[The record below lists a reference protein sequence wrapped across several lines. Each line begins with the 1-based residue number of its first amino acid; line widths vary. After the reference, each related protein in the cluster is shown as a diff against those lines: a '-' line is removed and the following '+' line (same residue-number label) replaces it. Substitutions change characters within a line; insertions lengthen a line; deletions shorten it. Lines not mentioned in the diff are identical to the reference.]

1 MPQISPVSWPFA
13 VLAFVALPG
22 FAQVNTAPAEPISNS
37 KTAVVAQAAPTALPY
52 RSVFD
57 GYQPFTDEKMRS
69 WKDSNNTVEKIG
81 GWRASAKEAAEPA
94 SADKQVPAV
103 TPPKPATPASP
114 AAAANPHA
122 GHGKH

>member
-13 VLAFVALPG
+13 VLALVALPG
-22 FAQVNTAPAEPISNS
+22 VAQVNTAAAEPLSNS
-37 KTAVVAQAAPTALPY
+37 KATATAQAAPTALPY

-57 GYQPFTDEKMRS
+57 GYQPFTDEKVKS
-69 WKDSNNTVEKIG
+69 WKDSNNTVGKIG
-81 GWRASAKEAAEPA
+81 GWRAYAKEAAEPS

-103 TPPKPATPASP
+103 TPPKPATPASTAP
-114 AAAANPHA
+114 APNPHA

>member
-13 VLAFVALPG
+13 LTTFIALHAS
-22 FAQVNTAPAEPISNS
+22 AQVNSSSAPPLPTTSTALP
-37 KTAVVAQAAPTALPY
+37 AQAAPTALPF

-57 GYQPFTDEKMRS
+57 GYQPFTDEKVKS

-81 GWRASAKEAAEPA
+81 GWRAYAKEAAEPA
-94 SADKQVPAV
+94 STDKQAPAV
-103 TPPKPATPASP
+103 APATPASP
-114 AAAANPHA
+114 AAAPNPHA

>member
-81 GWRASAKEAAEPA
+81 GWRAYAKEAAEPA
-94 SADKQVPAV
+94 SADNLLQRSICRETKKQNQ
-103 TPPKPATPASP
+103 TRLSI
-114 AAAANPHA
+114 
-122 GHGKH
+122 

>member
-1 MPQISPVSWPFA
+1 MPPISPVSWPFA
-13 VLAFVALPG
+13 ALALVALPG
-22 FAQVNTAPAEPISNS
+22 FAQVNPAPAEPISNS

-69 WKDSNNTVEKIG
+69 WKESNDTVGKIG
-81 GWRASAKEAAEPA
+81 GWRSYAKEAAEPA
-94 SADKQVPAV
+94 PADKR
-103 TPPKPATPASP
+103 PPTVAPATPALP

-122 GHGKH
+122 GHGKQ

>member
-1 MPQISPVSWPFA
+1 MPQISPVAWPFA
-13 VLAFVALPG
+13 VLALVAQPG
-22 FAQVNTAPAEPISNS
+22 FAQVNPAPSESISNS

-57 GYQPFTDEKMRS
+57 GYQPFTDEKLKS

-81 GWRASAKEAAEPA
+81 GWRAYAKEAAEPA
-94 SADKQVPAV
+94 SADTQTPA
-103 TPPKPATPASP
+103 ATPASP
-114 AAAANPHA
+114 AAAPNPHA